1 VNILGS
7 ARRSRPEVFDIVTH
21 VLTRDPL
28 LKGNWVEL
36 PSGLG
41 LKATWNLLW
50 TWSRPRIDYDH
61 LLSWQCVNHYPRA
74 RNLTRKDCLARNVGR
89 LRNLTKGT
97 RFEGYF
103 DVCPATFLLPQDYAK
118 LVAAFRA
125 RAAVEARNLWIM
137 KPTGSSRGRG
147 ISVVARLDDVT
158 YAEPVVV
165 QAYVPRPLLLGGH
178 KFDLRLYV
186 LVTSFAP
193 LEAFIHGEGFARV
206 ATRPFAC
213 TEENASDKFVHL
225 TNASIQKHGGQE
237 KGELYGPL
245 RGARPHEAAGTKCS
259 LEFLWRA
266 LARAD
271 PSFDVEHVLETIRAL
286 VLKSLVCVED
296 QVPHQAS
303 AFELFGYDVILDE
316 SLQPWLLEVN
326 ASPSMARE
334 HPLDASVKERVIRD
348 VVRLVSPTPFDRDA
362 LVDVFDRRLASSSA
376 EPGEG
381 LLSRSSSRKRLEQL
395 APPDVDGLARD
406 LGNVLP
412 GPAPRRVGCPPAEPG
427 GFLRL
432 APSGLHDEIRRVK
445 RAVCK
450 GGGDG

>member
-1 VNILGS
+1 MGS

-61 LLSWQCVNHYPRA
+61 LLSWQRVNHYPRA

-158 YAEPVVV
+158 SAAARSSYPSGPRVSSERTPTPRKRAKAGVV
-165 QAYVPRPLLLGGH
+165 LG
-178 KFDLRLYV
+178 LTPSRNV
-186 LVTSFAP
+186 
-193 LEAFIHGEGFARV
+193 RV
-206 ATRPFAC
+206 GSRGGAATRGISTSA
-213 TEENASDKFVHL
+213 AAAMARSDFV
-225 TNASIQKHGGQE
+225 
-237 KGELYGPL
+237 
-245 RGARPHEAAGTKCS
+245 AGT
-259 LEFLWRA
+259 
-266 LARAD
+266 
-271 PSFDVEHVLETIRAL
+271 PS
-286 VLKSLVCVED
+286 
-296 QVPHQAS
+296 P
-303 AFELFGYDVILDE
+303 
-316 SLQPWLLEVN
+316 
-326 ASPSMARE
+326 
-334 HPLDASVKERVIRD
+334 
-348 VVRLVSPTPFDRDA
+348 
-362 LVDVFDRRLASSSA
+362 
-376 EPGEG
+376 
-381 LLSRSSSRKRLEQL
+381 SSSRRTSTERRSCPLVLVLRRTSRGRRKQSNAARTSS
-395 APPDVDGLARD
+395 DGART
-406 LGNVLP
+406 V
-412 GPAPRRVGCPPAEPG
+412 
-427 GFLRL
+427 
-432 APSGLHDEIRRVK
+432 EIRSAPAGTCRV
-445 RAVCK
+445 RYS
-450 GGGDG
+450 